1 MYFVVDTELI
11 KIVLEPKQKKTKNN
25 KNNYQIETL
34 LLRNVTGHS
43 PESLESVPKKSHH
56 IINMSLHYLAKCFAP
71 FLTAGADVL
80 K

>member
-11 KIVLEPKQKKTKNN
+11 KIVLEPKKTK
-25 KNNYQIETL
+25 TL
-34 LLRNVTGHS
+34 LLRNVTVHS

-56 IINMSLHYLAKCFAP
+56 IINMSLHYLAKCLAP